1 MNLINVYLINW
12 QPSAVADTYLL
23 MCVTTLTHPA
33 ADLEYF
39 ICIYI
44 YEYYMKYVLCCHV
57 EDYIP
62 EKNCVHS

>member
-33 ADLEYF
+33 ADLEY
-39 ICIYI
+39 
-44 YEYYMKYVLCCHV
+44 YMKYVLCCHV